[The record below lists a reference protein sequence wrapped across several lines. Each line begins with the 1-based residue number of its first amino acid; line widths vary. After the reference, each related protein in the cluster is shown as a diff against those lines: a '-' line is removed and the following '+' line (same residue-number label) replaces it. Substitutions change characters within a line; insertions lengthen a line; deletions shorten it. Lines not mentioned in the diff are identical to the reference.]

1 MVLRKLVYH
10 VFLRFPTFLRPP
22 ITITGSF
29 IPASGKTTER
39 LRVGLK
45 KEVKVKSLS

>member
-1 MVLRKLVYH
+1 MVRMFCFLGVPKL
-10 VFLRFPTFLRPP
+10 LETP
-22 ITITGSF
+22 ITIMGSF

-45 KEVKVKSLS
+45 KEVKVKLFSRV